1 MSTNIADITL
11 QSMDG
16 TLVSRNEQGH
26 LTEPM
31 LFLDREP
38 VPEDA
43 QDFDC
48 VLVFVDGKTRS
59 TITPTTLVLFE
70 ENEYFQS
77 LHIQTG
83 GEWSISDVDHS
94 LIRVTSASGTDSTGT
109 DRAGTGN
116 VQINV
121 TKAPAFNELGFHLCS
136 FTISIAGA
144 VVSETSIQ
152 VFLFIGGG
160 SIGTSDVS
168 PTTIRLTETN
178 NFSQMLTIQSD
189 EEWLIAGV
197 DMERIQIAPVGLA
210 SGQVQGV
217 GNAQIEVKKAAS
229 LTTSGDY
236 TSAFAVLFP
245 ETAGSAVI
253 LVEIVISIP
262 LAVRHSSTTA
272 RHGET
277 LTVNLTAPNYSTQ
290 YLYITRDR
298 AWSLEGVD
306 SNKITVSPTS
316 GNGSTYEWDS
326 ESVSISKPQG
336 LTVEGLITTTFRVVS
351 FSQYVDVIV
360 NIIPQITGE
369 FVNPRTGEVG
379 ATGTAPVYIYI

>member
-31 LFLDREP
+31 LFLNREP

-43 QDFDC
+43 QDWDR
-48 VLVFVDGKTRS
+48 VLIFVDGKTRS
-59 TITPTTLVLFE
+59 TIAPTTLVLFE
-70 ENEYFQS
+70 ENGFSQS
-77 LHIQTG
+77 LDIQTG
-83 GEWSISDVDHS
+83 GEWSISGVNTS
-94 LIRVTSASGTDSTGT
+94 LIRVDQSSGTGMT
-109 DRAGTGN
+109 GTGN
-116 VQINV
+116 TRINV
-121 TKAPAFNELGFHLCS
+121 TKAPAFSDSGFHSCS

-144 VVSETSIQ
+144 AVSATNIQ
-152 VFLFIGGG
+152 IYLFMGGG
-160 SIGTSDVS
+160 NVGTSNVS
-168 PTTIRLTETN
+168 PTTISLTEAN
-178 NFSQMLTIQSD
+178 NFSQTLTIQSD

-197 DMERIQIAPVGLA
+197 DTARIQIA
-210 SGQVQGV
+210 SGSMQGV

-229 LTTSGDY
+229 LTASGDY
-236 TSAFAVLFP
+236 ASAFAILFP
-245 ETAGSAVI
+245 GTAGSAVI

-262 LAVRHSSTTA
+262 LAVRYNSTTA
-272 RHGET
+272 KHGET
-277 LTVNLTAPNYSTQ
+277 LTVNLTAPNYSPQ

-298 AWSLEGVD
+298 AWSLEGVE
-306 SNKITVSPTS
+306 SSKITVSPTS

-326 ESVSISKPQG
+326 ESVSISKPSS

-360 NIIPQITGE
+360 NIVPQITGE
-369 FVNPRTGEVG
+369 FIDPRTGEVG
-379 ATGTAPVYIYI
+379 ATGTGNIYLYI

>member
-43 QDFDC
+43 QDWDC

-70 ENEYFQS
+70 ENDFFQS

-94 LIRVTSASGTDSTGT
+94 LIRVGSVSGTDSTGT

-116 VQINV
+116 AQINV
-121 TKAPAFNELGFHLCS
+121 TKAPSFNELGFHLSS

-144 VVSETSIQ
+144 AVSETSIQ
-152 VFLFIGGG
+152 VFLFMGGG
-160 SIGTSDVS
+160 NVGTSDVS
-168 PTTIRLTETN
+168 PTTITLTESN
-178 NFSQMLTIQSD
+178 NHSQTLTIQSE

-197 DMERIQIAPVGLA
+197 DTERIQIVQG
-210 SGQVQGV
+210 SMQGV
-217 GNAQIEVKKAAS
+217 GNAQIEVKKANA
-229 LTTSGDY
+229 LTASGDY

-245 ETAGSAVI
+245 GTAGSAVI
-253 LVEIVISIP
+253 LVEIIISIP
-262 LAVRHSSTTA
+262 LSVRYSSTTA
-272 RHGET
+272 KHGET

-298 AWSLEGVD
+298 AWSLEGVN
-306 SNKITVSPTS
+306 SSKITVSPTS

-369 FVNPRTGEVG
+369 FVDPRAGEVG
-379 ATGTAPVYIYI
+379 ATGTTPVYIYI

>member
-1 MSTNIADITL
+1 
-11 QSMDG
+11 MDG

-43 QDFDC
+43 QDWDC

-109 DRAGTGN
+109 DRTGTGN
-116 VQINV
+116 AQINV
-121 TKAPAFNELGFHLCS
+121 TKAPSFNELGFHLSS

-144 VVSETSIQ
+144 AVSETSIQ
-152 VFLFIGGG
+152 VFLFMGGG
-160 SIGTSDVS
+160 SVGMSDVS
-168 PTTIRLTETN
+168 PTTIRLTEAN
-178 NFSQMLTIQSD
+178 NFSQTLTIQSD

-197 DMERIQIAPVGLA
+197 DTERIQID
-210 SGQVQGV
+210 SGSMQGV
-217 GNAQIEVKKAAS
+217 GNAQIEVKKAES

-236 TSAFAVLFP
+236 ASAFAVLFP
-245 ETAGSAVI
+245 GTAGSAVI

-262 LAVRHSSTTA
+262 LAVRYNSTTA
-272 RHGET
+272 KHGET
-277 LTVNLTAPNYSTQ
+277 LTVNLTAPNYSPQ

-298 AWSLEGVD
+298 AWSLEGVE
-306 SNKITVSPTS
+306 SSKITVSPTS

-351 FSQYVDVIV
+351 FTQYVDVIV
-360 NIIPQITGE
+360 NIVPQITGE
-369 FVNPRTGEVG
+369 FVDPRTGEVG

>member
-43 QDFDC
+43 QDWDC

-77 LHIQTG
+77 LNIQTG

-94 LIRVTSASGTDSTGT
+94 MIRVAPVAGTGSTGADSTGT
-109 DRAGTGN
+109 DRVGTGN
-116 VQINV
+116 AQINV
-121 TKAPAFNELGFHLCS
+121 TKAPSFNELGFHLSS

-144 VVSETSIQ
+144 AVSETSIQ
-152 VFLFIGGG
+152 VFLFMGGG
-160 SIGTSDVS
+160 SVGMSDVS
-168 PTTIRLTETN
+168 PTTIRLTEAN
-178 NFSQMLTIQSD
+178 NFSQTLTIQSD

-197 DMERIQIAPVGLA
+197 DTERIQID
-210 SGQVQGV
+210 SGSMQGV
-217 GNAQIEVKKAAS
+217 GNAQIEVKKATS
-229 LTTSGDY
+229 LTASGDY
-236 TSAFAVLFP
+236 ASAFAVLFP

-253 LVEIVISIP
+253 LIEIVISIP
-262 LAVRHSSTTA
+262 LAVRHNSTTA
-272 RHGET
+272 KHGET

-298 AWSLEGVD
+298 AWSLEEVD
-306 SNKITVSPTS
+306 TSKITVSPTS

-326 ESVSISKPQG
+326 ESVSISKPQD
-336 LTVEGLITTTFRVVS
+336 LTVEGLITTTFRVIS

-360 NIIPQITGE
+360 NIVPQITGE
-369 FVNPRTGEVG
+369 FVDPRTGEAG
-379 ATGTAPVYIYI
+379 ATGTGNVYIYI